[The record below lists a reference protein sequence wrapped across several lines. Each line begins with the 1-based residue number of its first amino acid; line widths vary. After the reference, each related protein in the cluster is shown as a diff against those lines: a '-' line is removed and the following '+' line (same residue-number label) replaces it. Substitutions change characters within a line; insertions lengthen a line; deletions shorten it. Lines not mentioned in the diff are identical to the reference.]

1 MGERLRCGGLGTSGR
16 SGDWAPSQGTAGWPG
31 PAGGCELSPGTVS
44 LTPRGGSVPLP
55 VLSWNSERKRVMRS
69 EGMAKEMPAATLSVL
84 MPMTSPSW
92 AGDQSGRSLREN
104 KRPLGSVAEQRVHAT
119 QLPDGRPWPSAPSL
133 RSPVKVLRGP
143 GLSQGPPSLLPFTS
157 TPDPLAPSLQSVDLG
172 SYSLPLRSC
181 AY

>member
-16 SGDWAPSQGTAGWPG
+16 NGEWVPSQSTAGSPG
-31 PAGGCELSPGTVS
+31 PAGGCELSPGTAS

-92 AGDQSGRSLREN
+92 AGDQSGRSLQEP
-104 KRPLGSVAEQRVHAT
+104 KRPLGSVAEQRVRAT
-119 QLPDGRPWPSAPSL
+119 RLPDGWPWPSAPSL
-133 RSPVKVLRGP
+133 RSSLKVLRGP
-143 GLSQGPPSLLPFTS
+143 GLSQGPPPLPPFAS

-172 SYSLPLRSC
+172 SYSLPPRSC